1 MSKVFFLMLSLLIY
15 GCTKTLNYQVKKFIG
30 KTIVLD
36 KAMLKEIPGK
46 QENINTITDS
56 LCKIIIYIDSTECSA
71 CKISNLNKYNDIYYS
86 ALKTKRYI
94 PIMIFSPSSK
104 KVFEVINL
112 LKYSDFHH
120 SIYIDS
126 HHHFSNNNSIPIDKR
141 LHTFLV
147 NKDNKVILLGDPTNN
162 VALWNLYVKTIN
174 ELYVPEN

>member
-1 MSKVFFLMLSLLIY
+1 
-15 GCTKTLNYQVKKFIG
+15 
-30 KTIVLD
+30 
-36 KAMLKEIPGK
+36 
-46 QENINTITDS
+46 
-56 LCKIIIYIDSTECSA
+56 
-71 CKISNLNKYNDIYYS
+71 
-86 ALKTKRYI
+86 
-94 PIMIFSPSSK
+94 MIFSPSSK